1 MFLGVGAR
9 VVSFADLFRIPE
21 DLWQE
26 ISRPSPLGSLFSSVI
41 FVSVVGA
48 VVAVL
53 WPRPDRTG
61 KASRFEQLVMWG
73 NESARSFLFYA
84 TYVFGTHY
92 REPWV
97 RKLFVVGL
105 FGAIAL
111 LGALLRWPFCLMVIS
126 FGLFGIFV
134 VFLHWSRVED
144 DRVYFITSKKEIA
157 IEGDLTFEVI
167 VACAFIFVFAPIIF
181 AQMQVIDTS
190 SFKVDA
196 NASGFAFPAYM
207 LIEVL
212 KVAPL
217 VQYYDLYAD
226 VLNFQTLGSVRDPT
240 FDARLAIIA
249 FRGSADLIILGVLKR
264 ILDSAKR
271 VSAGLD
277 LNPYVMRL
285 SSENENVRIRAARK
299 LGEFALAGKP
309 WAKDHVAA
317 ILKTEMYRAHPEVCY
332 EAAAALTKLAPHLPD
347 KDCTEL
353 LELAIANGYDVVA
366 NKGWPDQK
374 DAKYTEFQENVGDAY
389 LTWAERENPKTQ
401 MRLTRAQH
409 AYSEAVRRLNELGD
423 SSSAQRVERKL
434 TEAQRLLDG
443 WRSDHQG

>member
-1 MFLGVGAR
+1 M
-9 VVSFADLFRIPE
+9 SFADLFRIPD

-26 ISRPSPLGSLFSSVI
+26 IFRPSPLGSLFFSVI
-41 FVSVVGA
+41 FVSAIGA

-53 WPRPDRTG
+53 WPRPDRAG
-61 KASRFEQLVMWG
+61 RASRFEQLAMWG
-73 NESARSFLFYA
+73 NESVRTFLFYA

-92 REPWV
+92 RRPWV
-97 RKLFVVGL
+97 RKVFVVSL
-105 FGAIAL
+105 FSAIAI
-111 LGALLRWPFCLMVIS
+111 LGALLRWPLCLMVIS
-126 FGLFGIFV
+126 FGLFGILV
-134 VFLHWSRVED
+134 IFLHWSRIED
-144 DRVYFITSKKEIA
+144 DRVYFITSKQEIP
-157 IEGDLTFEVI
+157 IEGNLTVEVI

-181 AQMQVIDTS
+181 AQMQAIDAS

-196 NASGFAFPAYM
+196 KAGGFAFPAYM

-212 KVAPL
+212 KIAPL

-249 FRGSADLIILGVLKR
+249 FRGSADLIILGVIKR

-285 SSENENVRIRAARK
+285 SSENEDVRVRAAKK

-317 ILKTEMYRAHPEVCY
+317 ILKTEMYHPHPEVCY
-332 EAAAALTKLAPHLPD
+332 EAAVALTKLAPHLSD
-347 KDCTEL
+347 KDCMDL

-366 NKGWPDQK
+366 NEGWPDQK
-374 DAKYTEFQENVGDAY
+374 DAKYAQFQENVGDAY
-389 LTWAERENPKTQ
+389 LTWAEREDPKTQ
-401 MRLTRAQH
+401 IKLTRARH
-409 AYSEAVRRLNELGD
+409 AYGEAIRRLQELGD
-423 SSSAQRVERKL
+423 SQSAKRVERKL
-434 TEAQRLLDG
+434 SQAQRLLDG
-443 WRSDHQG
+443 WQSGHQT